1 METCYDDMTFPA
13 YGTAVQE
20 FIFWTLNQARSNP
33 NIPPPSPDLLPVAF
47 FTMIC
52 SQWMLMCEYVNTRL
66 GQIEYEIELGLSN
79 LYAQDFDHTLK
90 SLLLWRRRMPI
101 YHTFVERCISRLSV
115 RFKPKTDTSHFDSWE
130 DILTNLK
137 DILHRLEILH
147 CRADKIMTVSMAV
160 TSREE
165 SKKATQESHAIT
177 RVSYLAFIFV
187 PLSFLASFFSMS
199 DDFLVRTSWIYAS
212 VAVPL
217 SVCALLVLIYAGR
230 IGRGLKR
237 VKEAG
242 LRLKEGRK
250 GVKGGV

>member
-1 METCYDDMTFPA
+1 
-13 YGTAVQE
+13 
-20 FIFWTLNQARSNP
+20 
-33 NIPPPSPDLLPVAF
+33 
-47 FTMIC
+47 
-52 SQWMLMCEYVNTRL
+52 MCEYVNTRL

-115 RFKPKTDTSHFDSWE
+115 RFNSKTDTSPFDSWE

-137 DILHRLEILH
+137 GILHRLEILH

-199 DDFLVRTSWIYAS
+199 DDFPVRTSWIYAS

-242 LRLKEGRK
+242 LRLKGGMKDAKGR
-250 GVKGGV
+250 V